1 MISKVTYLGNLRT
14 SSIHL
19 QSGSEIISDAPID
32 NNGKGEAFSPTDTVA
47 NALASCMFTVM
58 GIKANAMGIDFSG
71 STAEVTKVMGI
82 KARDLKVDFVGSTA
96 SVTKIMQAEPR
107 RIGAIEIVF
116 EMNVATDEKTKTI
129 LERTAMTCPVFLSL
143 NQDIEKRIRFNWK

>member
-1 MISKVTYLGNLRT
+1 MTSKVTYIGDLRT

-19 QSGSEIISDAPID
+19 QSGNEIISDAPLD

-47 NALASCMFTVM
+47 NALASCMMT
-58 GIKANAMGIDFSG
+58 
-71 STAEVTKVMGI
+71 VMGI
-82 KARDLKVDFVGSTA
+82 KARDLHIELTGSTA
-96 SVTKIMQAEPR
+96 EVTKIMNAEPR

-116 EMNVATDEKTKTI
+116 NMSVDLDQKNKTI

-143 NQDIEKRIRFNWK
+143 NVEIEKRITFNWK